1 MNATWRGWVG
11 LAPGRIYYRGEI
23 GAAGTHSHHAV
34 QLLVARDTVLV
45 LRGADGIDHSCRAAL
60 IPANTA
66 HAVVEGAADGL
77 LALIDPVSSL
87 GRLLDRGE
95 SGSASA
101 ARWRLD
107 PHPPPPAGD
116 VSSAEAIDAVIRSVV
131 RGEIPTARP
140 RHAAVAAAVD
150 LVPTLLPGR
159 IGLGEVARAVHL
171 SQSRLSHLFRQELGL
186 PFRAYVRWERLRTAL
201 LLLSSGGSLTQA
213 AHEAGFADSS
223 HLTRV
228 FRSMFGLAPSEL
240 LRGVRWEGQQVRPS
254 PGRGAGESWMS

>member
-1 MNATWRGWVG
+1 MG

-23 GAAGTHSHHAV
+23 GAAGTHTHHAV
-34 QLLVARDTVLV
+34 QLLVARDTDLV
-45 LRGADGIDHSCRAAL
+45 LRGADGTDHSCRAAL

-66 HAVVEGAADGL
+66 HAIVQGAADGL

-95 SGSASA
+95 GRSASA
-101 ARWRLD
+101 AQWRLD
-107 PHPPPPAGD
+107 PYPLPPGD
-116 VSSAEAIDAVIRSVV
+116 ASSTDAIDAVIRSAA

-140 RHAAVAAAVD
+140 RHPAVVEAVK
-150 LVPTLLPGR
+150 LVPALLPGR
-159 IGLGEVARAVHL
+159 VALDEVARAVHL
-171 SQSRLSHLFRQELGL
+171 SPSRLSHLFRQELGL

-240 LRGVRWEGQQVRPS
+240 LRGLRWDG
-254 PGRGAGESWMS
+254 